1 MTYVA
6 GTRKVR
12 DSTYGTGVSTVGAGG
27 SKISTSLY
35 QDLRYLLVHPEG
47 ERSGTIPVMAIESQ
61 SDLYIARSDL
71 LLNQTAP

>member
-27 SKISTSLY
+27 SKNKY
-35 QDLRYLLVHPEG
+35 QLVPVPTVPPEG
-47 ERSGTIPVMAIESQ
+47 EGLALSP
-61 SDLYIARSDL
+61 
-71 LLNQTAP
+71 

>member
-1 MTYVA
+1 M
-6 GTRKVR
+6 R

-27 SKISTSLY
+27 SKNKY
-35 QDLRYLLVHPEG
+35 QLVPVPTVPPEG
-47 ERSGTIPVMAIESQ
+47 ERSGTVTVIETQ